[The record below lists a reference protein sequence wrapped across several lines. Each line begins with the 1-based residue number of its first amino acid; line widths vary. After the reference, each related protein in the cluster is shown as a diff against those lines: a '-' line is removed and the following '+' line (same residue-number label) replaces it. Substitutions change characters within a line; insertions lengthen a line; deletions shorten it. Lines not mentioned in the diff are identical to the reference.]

1 MGKGTIWPAEKS
13 TYFDR
18 VTNVQVTQLTDYYAH
33 SHHLY
38 FTENGWYHNQKK
50 LLFLSDRNNA
60 TNLYSVEIESGEI
73 TQLTDLK
80 RAGYMSVCLHPSER
94 KAFFTIEHHI
104 HEIELDTLKERR
116 IYSWDEQLVGG
127 NINCTADGQSIITCV
142 REDLSK
148 QIVTDLGNGYVGHR
162 EMMAAKPRSQIIKI
176 DLQTSD
182 ARVVFTEENFIT
194 HINTSPTHRHLITY
208 CHEGP
213 WQLVDHRIWGL
224 NLQTGEVWK
233 IRERTE
239 PYEKV
244 GHEYWH
250 QDGETIGYHGFRA
263 DGTGF
268 FGKIN
273 YDNSEMDEVEFSF
286 KNWHAQSNDF
296 NQIVV
301 DGKGDLKHLII
312 WGKEVEQFTNPKV
325 LCEHRCSFHSQK
337 VHAHPRFTPD
347 GKYVLFTS
355 DKNGYGNLYMVELP
369 ADLNELPD
377 FK

>member
-13 TYFDR
+13 KYVDR
-18 VTNVQVTQLTDYYAH
+18 VTNVEVTQLTDYYTH

-38 FTENGWYHNQKK
+38 FTENGWYHNQEK

-60 TNLYSVEIESGEI
+60 TNIYSIEIESGEM
-73 TQLTDLK
+73 TQLTDLE
-80 RAGYMSVCLHPSER
+80 RTGYISVCLHPNEL
-94 KAFFTIEHHI
+94 KAFFTTDHHI
-104 HEIELDTLKERR
+104 YEIDLETLKERHV
-116 IYSWDEQLVGG
+116 YSWDEQLVGG

-162 EMMAAKPRSQIIKI
+162 EMMAAKPRSQIIQV
-176 DLQTSD
+176 DLQTGD
-182 ARVVFTEENFIT
+182 GEIVFTEENFIT
-194 HINTSPTHRHLITY
+194 HINTSPKHSHLITF

-224 NLQTGEVWK
+224 NLLTGEVWK

-244 GHEYWH
+244 GHEYWY

-273 YDNSEMDEVEFSF
+273 YDNSEMEEVEFSF
-286 KNWHAQSNDF
+286 RNWHAQSNDC

-301 DGKGDLKHLII
+301 DGKGELKHLTAL
-312 WGKEVEQFTNPKV
+312 Q
-325 LCEHRCSFHSQK
+325 QK
-337 VHAHPRFTPD
+337 SPSSSA
-347 GKYVLFTS
+347 
-355 DKNGYGNLYMVELP
+355 
-369 ADLNELPD
+369 
-377 FK
+377 